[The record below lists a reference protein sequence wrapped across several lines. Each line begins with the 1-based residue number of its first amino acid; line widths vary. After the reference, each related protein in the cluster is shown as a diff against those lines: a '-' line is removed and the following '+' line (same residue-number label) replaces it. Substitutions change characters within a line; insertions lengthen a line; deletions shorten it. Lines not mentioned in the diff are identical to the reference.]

1 MRQRGRKSA
10 DQLAVNVSGG
20 QRRLATPKGLTAKE
34 REAFER
40 LVNTTSPEQFRPGD
54 TPLLVALAQATIQA
68 HKLGR
73 DSSRIA
79 DWERATR
86 VMMALST
93 KLRLTPQSR
102 ADAKTIGRM
111 QSGLAPWHGELRKP
125 WEMKPSPLSPDDDDD
140 DDDDAPIQ

>member
-10 DQLAVNVSGG
+10 DQLAVNVSGAPS
-20 QRRLATPKGLTAKE
+20 RLATPTGLTAKE
-34 REAFER
+34 RSEFER
-40 LVNTTSPEQFRPGD
+40 LVNTTSPEHFRPGD
-54 TPLLVALAQATIQA
+54 TPLLIALAQATIQV

-79 DWERATR
+79 DWEKASR

-111 QSGLAPWHGELRKP
+111 QPHGLASWHIRKP
-125 WEMKPSPLSPDDDDD
+125 WEERQPWEAKEDDDGDE
-140 DDDDAPIQ
+140 PRQ